1 MLKVSGLFILLCG
14 LFVPSSQTIP
24 VDASQITDALTQEL
38 IDKKFLSLLG
48 AINLDGLLNTI
59 LSKVTG
65 LLNLLTGSLLGNN
78 VAIIRLQD
86 PRLLQ
91 LSLHFTPGSK
101 EVELWIPF
109 SSSLY
114 VKLSL
119 LDPLILNLQINIRV
133 QLLLESGIDGK
144 YRLVVGHCRLL
155 PETIQ
160 LQSGTLVLIL
170 TLAYFLVFQ
179 LCPFLNSLLSNL
191 DLQLV
196 NDLINLILQ
205 NASLQVGV

>member
-160 LQSGTLVLIL
+160 LQSGTLLTPTTSLIVKNIE
-170 TLAYFLVFQ
+170 T
-179 LCPFLNSLLSNL
+179 NL
-191 DLQLV
+191 ETFII
-196 NDLINLILQ
+196 NDLAAEVSI
-205 NASLQVGV
+205 